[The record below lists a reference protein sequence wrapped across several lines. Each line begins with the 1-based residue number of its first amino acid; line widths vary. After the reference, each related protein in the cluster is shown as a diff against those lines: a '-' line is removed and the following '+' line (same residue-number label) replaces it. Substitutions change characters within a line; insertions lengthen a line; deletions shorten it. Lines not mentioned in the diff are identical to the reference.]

1 MPMLVYK
8 FGSPGVAAAD
18 AAKVTAQFRAAN
30 EFKRRLLRNFV
41 EAQQARKVALTAY
54 HPGLAALAPQLPGDF
69 ELVNLPD
76 VGCFNHRVNRGLH
89 CHPRRRHSHG
99 SFGHR
104 VTFLAPTHRGTS
116 GHLLRYCD
124 SPLTGDQVD
133 NHLHARLGLEFVEE
147 AARFGKYPARVRQHS
162 SQLCMV

>member
-54 HPGLAALAPQLPGDF
+54 HPGLAAL
-69 ELVNLPD
+69 
-76 VGCFNHRVNRGLH
+76 
-89 CHPRRRHSHG
+89 
-99 SFGHR
+99 
-104 VTFLAPTHRGTS
+104 
-116 GHLLRYCD
+116 
-124 SPLTGDQVD
+124 
-133 NHLHARLGLEFVEE
+133 E
-147 AARFGKYPARVRQHS
+147 AAWDAADQEIEKARQAIRSWRYSVLDTEQAKAEAPEELRAALAAAKDKRKEIS
-162 SQLCMV
+162 AARK